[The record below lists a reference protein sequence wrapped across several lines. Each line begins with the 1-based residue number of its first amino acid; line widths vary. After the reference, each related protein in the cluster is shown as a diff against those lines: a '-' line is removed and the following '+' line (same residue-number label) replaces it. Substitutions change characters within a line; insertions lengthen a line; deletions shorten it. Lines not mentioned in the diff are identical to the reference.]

1 MNNII
6 DISKL
11 ELLTS
16 DPHSI
21 IGIDNHLHITRNF
34 NYVPQLKAQIK
45 TLQDEVKALKEN
57 PATPEMDKLNE
68 LEARLVTIESKVEHL
83 YRVTDDNYERIVIIE
98 DKLTRNNIY

>member
-1 MNNII
+1 MDNII

-11 ELLTS
+11 ELSSS

-21 IGIDNHLHITRNF
+21 LGIDNRLHITRNF

-45 TLQDEVKALKEN
+45 TLQDEVEELKEN

-68 LEARLVTIESKVEHL
+68 LEARLAIIEGDVERL
-83 YRVTDDNYERIVIIE
+83 YRVTDDNFEMINTLQGRL
-98 DKLTRNNIY
+98 DRNNIF